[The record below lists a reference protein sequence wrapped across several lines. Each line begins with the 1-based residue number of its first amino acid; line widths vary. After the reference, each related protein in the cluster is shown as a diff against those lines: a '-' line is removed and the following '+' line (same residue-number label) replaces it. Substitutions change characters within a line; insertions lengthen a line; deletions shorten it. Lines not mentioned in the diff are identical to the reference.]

1 MFLLTFVLPSGT
13 KTNNLNTFF
22 QVFRLMGSGAS
33 SGGYY
38 EVMNHALKRLSGD
51 YTMLHYPY
59 FKKKGESFYTSQVNL
74 TEFCLSKLTGIQ
86 NKKVLEIG
94 CGNGIQA
101 AYIAENYKPEK
112 LIAVDLNVKNIEIAR
127 AEIPKNE
134 DLSLTFL
141 IDDAQN
147 LKNIKENSMDSVIN
161 IESAF
166 HYPDKNRFLKEI
178 TRVLKPGGEF
188 LIADILTTDK
198 TPPRIKKLW
207 KRKMVLHHWHM
218 DNYLDGFA
226 NSGLILKTKTDITEK
241 VIKGF
246 RNYPYWLKNL
256 KKGGFL
262 NDLLFRLFYRIN
274 IRLNIYLLKKHRQ
287 YYVFAGIKPD

>member
-1 MFLLTFVLPSGT
+1 
-13 KTNNLNTFF
+13 LNTLF
-22 QVFRLMGSGAS
+22 QVFRLIGSGAS

-38 EVMNHALKRLSGD
+38 EVMNQALKRLSGD

-74 TEFCLSKLTGIQ
+74 TEFCLSKLTDIQ

-101 AYIAENYKPEK
+101 AYIAEKYKPEK
-112 LIAVDLNVKNIEIAR
+112 IIAVDLNEKNIEIAR
-127 AEIPKNE
+127 TENLKNRE
-134 DLSLTFL
+134 LPLSFL

-147 LKNIKENSMDSVIN
+147 LKNIPENSIDAVVN

-166 HYPDKNRFLKEI
+166 HYPEKNRFLKEI
-178 TRVLKPGGEF
+178 ARVLKPGGEF

-198 TPPRIKKLW
+198 TPPRIKKFW
-207 KRKMVLHHWHM
+207 KKKMVLHHWHL
-218 DNYLDGFA
+218 DKYLAGFE
-226 NSGLILKTKTDITEK
+226 NSGLIIKTKTDITEK
-241 VIKGF
+241 VIRGF

-256 KKGGFL
+256 KKGGFF
-262 NDLLFRLFYRIN
+262 NDLVFRLFYWIN

-287 YYVFAGIKPD
+287 YYVFAGIKPG